1 MVKTVRLPVRYRLVE
16 CAHAGRRGAG
26 RGRRRYQRRVPYAR
40 APGVRRRRRDRG
52 GRQRELQGQ
61 SHRVVER
68 IRVQHAGLL
77 VRHNTGAGHR
87 RRGADDAAAA
97 VGGYDPNGR
106 TPLAG

>member
-1 MVKTVRLPVRYRLVE
+1 MRYRLVE
-16 CAHAGRRGAG
+16 SAHAGRRGTG

-40 APGVRRRRRDRG
+40 APGVRRRRWDRG

-61 SHRVVER
+61 SHGIVER

-77 VRHNTGAGHR
+77 VRHGTGAGRR
-87 RRGADDAAAA
+87 RRGPDDAAA
-97 VGGYDPNGR
+97 VGGYDPNGP